1 MPCTWGAAALAEIF
15 ALEAFSAGYGDAVV
29 VDDVSIALHEG
40 ESVALLGR
48 NGVGKTTL
56 IAAAMGLAR
65 MHRGR
70 VRWRAADISRTP
82 AHLRARMGM
91 GWVPQE
97 RRIWPSLTVDEHL
110 ESVRRPGFWTTDTVR
125 KLFPRLAE
133 RHMHRGNELSGGEQQ
148 MLAIG
153 RALVTNPALL
163 LLDEPM
169 EGLAPIVVEQ
179 VAEALHAIAA
189 TGRMALL
196 LVEQHA
202 ELALGLA
209 PRALVMERGRL
220 VHDGPSAALLS
231 DRAALDRF
239 LGVA

>member
-1 MPCTWGAAALAEIF
+1 MAELF
-15 ALEAFSAGYGDAVV
+15 ALDHVSAGYGDAIV
-29 VDDVSIALHEG
+29 VDDVSTALHEG

-56 IAAAMGLAR
+56 IATAMGLCR

-70 VRWRAADISRTP
+70 VRWRGADVSSLASHRRAA
-82 AHLRARMGM
+82 AGF

-110 ESVRRPGFWTTDTVR
+110 ESVRRAGFWTVERVR
-125 KLFPRLAE
+125 QLFPRLAE
-133 RHMHRGNELSGGEQQ
+133 RRAHRGGELSGGEQQ

-153 RALVTNPALL
+153 RALVTNPSLL

-179 VAEALHAIAA
+179 VAAALRAIVANGA
-189 TGRMALL
+189 MAML

-202 ELALGLA
+202 DLALSLA
-209 PRALVMERGRL
+209 SRALVMERGRI
-220 VHDGPSAALLS
+220 VHDGPSAALAA
-231 DRAALDRF
+231 DRAMLDHWV
-239 LGVA
+239 GVS